1 MKDNIELKTR
11 YEYQGHNG
19 EKHIVVPIMYDPNT
33 GKEYDIADIEDTNNV
48 YSISKNKKT
57 NK

>member
-11 YEYQGHNG
+11 YEHQGHNG
-19 EKHIVVPIMYDPNT
+19 EKRIVVPIMYDPNT